1 MRWTGLVILVG
12 LIGYFLMGSLDSD
25 PMQKDRYDSGASS
38 GHGESIGEKEPSVRL
53 IDGNPFVEEYGQPDR
68 NTANDLTV
76 VNLLLS
82 DSQLLI
88 KDFDSYFLPENRQ
101 ITGFLQ
107 GKNRDR
113 LAWIPEQYRFVNDQG
128 ELVDRWET
136 PLFFHRKSGFQFELR
151 SAGPDR
157 KLWTKDD
164 ITTQPKSAN

>member
-1 MRWTGLVILVG
+1 MRWTGLVILVT
-12 LIGYFLMGSLDSD
+12 LIGYVLVGSLNSD
-25 PMQKDRYDSGASS
+25 PTQKDLPDSGISS
-38 GHGESIGEKEPSVRL
+38 GQGENTRGNEPSVRL
-53 IDGNPFVEEYGQPDR
+53 IGGNPFIKEYGLPDR

-88 KDFDSYFLPENRQ
+88 KDFDSYFLPENRH

-128 ELVDRWET
+128 ELVDRWKT